1 MKKEVLLP
9 YQHQTVALKNIF
21 GEVNV
26 GTVESVDDNCVV
38 LSAKR
43 GRKVVNTVIALE
55 YVTSFAVSKQN
66 THRQT
71 GFSVCLYCEKE
82 DKHEK
87 QNYCR

>member
-1 MKKEVLLP
+1 MKNEVLLP

-43 GRKVVNTVIALE
+43 GIKLVTPVIAYE
-55 YVTSFAVSKQN
+55 NVTYFALSN
-66 THRQT
+66 
-71 GFSVCLYCEKE
+71 
-82 DKHEK
+82 
-87 QNYCR
+87 

>member
-1 MKKEVLLP
+1 MQVALLQQKKEKTFVKKEVLLP

-43 GRKVVNTVIALE
+43 GRKVVTTVIALE
-55 YVTSFAVSKQN
+55 YVTSFAVSK
-66 THRQT
+66 
-71 GFSVCLYCEKE
+71 
-82 DKHEK
+82 
-87 QNYCR
+87 

>member
-1 MKKEVLLP
+1 MP

-55 YVTSFAVSKQN
+55 YVTSFAVSK
-66 THRQT
+66 
-71 GFSVCLYCEKE
+71 
-82 DKHEK
+82 
-87 QNYCR
+87 